1 MSQPATTS
9 PKTAVSASKD
19 PLLQPFKLRHLH
31 LKNRVISTCHEPA
44 YSEDG
49 LPKERY
55 RLYHVEKAKGGCAMT
70 MIGGSAT
77 VDVDSPQAFGNL
89 RAGTDAIIPWFK
101 QLSDAV
107 HEYDCA
113 VMCQITHLG
122 RRTNWNKENWL
133 PVVSASAVREPAH
146 RAFPKVMEDFEIERI
161 VKAYGAGARRCR
173 EGGLDGIEIESYG
186 HLFDAFL
193 SPATNKREDNY
204 GGSLENR
211 MRFPMAV
218 LQEIR
223 RQAGSDFIL
232 GVRMVIDET
241 DLEDGIKF
249 DEGLEIARRFQDAGL
264 IDFVN
269 VIKGHIES
277 DEAIS
282 HVIPTMGT
290 PAAPHLEMVKR
301 VKDQLKVPI
310 LHAAR
315 IADVATARHAV
326 SSGSVDLIGMT
337 RAHMADPHI
346 VAKVMRGE
354 ETRIRPCVGAGY
366 CIDRLYQG
374 GEALCLHNA
383 ATGREQT
390 MPHVIAPAAQKK
402 RVVVVGAGPAG
413 LEAARVS
420 ASRGHK
426 VTLFEAGQ
434 RPGGQVAIAAK
445 APRRKEIIGII
456 DWLVAEVEHL
466 GVDLQTGVFAEPSDV
481 AALNP
486 DIVVI
491 ATGGVPNPGQFSG
504 ADELATTTW
513 DVLSG
518 QVAVGDN
525 VLFYDDEGGT
535 EALSSADFI
544 AGKAK
549 SLEIVTPERVLGVDV
564 GGLNYPAFYKAFYQA
579 KVTQTLNLR
588 LKGLRRDGNQIV
600 ASFHNAYDKS
610 TVERRVDQVI
620 ACHGSL
626 PADELYFGLKD
637 GSRNRG
643 EIDHAALIDCKP
655 QEIASNPSGSYQLFR
670 VGDAVASRNIHAA
683 IYDSLRL
690 CSVF

>member
-1 MSQPATTS
+1 MSQPALS
-9 PKTAVSASKD
+9 RPEAAASASRD
-19 PLLQPFKLRHLH
+19 PLLQPFKLRHLN

-44 YSEDG
+44 YSEEG
-49 LPKERY
+49 MPKERY

-70 MIGGSAT
+70 MIGGSAV

-89 RAGTDAIIPWFK
+89 RAGTDEIIPWFK
-101 QLSDAV
+101 RLADSV
-107 HEYDCA
+107 HAYDCA

-133 PVVSASAVREPAH
+133 PVVAPSALREPAH
-146 RAFPKVMEDFEIERI
+146 RSFPKVLEDFEIERI

-186 HLFDAFL
+186 HLFDGFI
-193 SPATNKREDNY
+193 SQATNKREDNY

-211 MRFPMAV
+211 LRFPIAV
-218 LQEIR
+218 LEEIR
-223 RQAGSDFIL
+223 RQCGSDYIV
-232 GVRMVIDET
+232 GIRMVIDEG
-241 DLEDGIKF
+241 DLEDGITF
-249 DEGLEIARRFQDAGL
+249 DEGLEVARRFQDAGL
-264 IDFVN
+264 VDFVN

-282 HVIPTMGT
+282 HVIPVMGT
-290 PAAPHLEMVKR
+290 PAAPHLDTVKK
-301 VKDQLKVPI
+301 VKEALRIPV

-326 SSGSVDLIGMT
+326 SSGAVDLIGMT
-337 RAHMADPHI
+337 RAHMADPYI
-346 VAKVMRGE
+346 VSKVMRGE

-390 MPHVIAPAAQKK
+390 MPHVIAPAAAKK

-456 DWLVAEVEHL
+456 DWLVAEVEQL
-466 GVDLQTGVFAEPSDV
+466 GVELKTGVFAEPSDV
-481 AALNP
+481 QALNP

-491 ATGGVPNPGQFSG
+491 ATGGVPNPGFFTG
-504 ADELATTTW
+504 AEDLATTTW

-535 EALSSADFI
+535 EALSSADFV
-544 AGKAK
+544 ASKAK

-579 KVTQTLNLR
+579 KVTTTLNLR
-588 LKGLRRDGNQIV
+588 LKALRRDGNQIV

-626 PADELYFGLKD
+626 PADGLYFGLKE

-643 EIDHAALIDCKP
+643 EIDHAALIECRP
-655 QEIASNPSGSYQLFR
+655 QEIATNAAGTYQLFR

>member
-1 MSQPATTS
+1 MSQPA
-9 PKTAVSASKD
+9 PNPPGAAASASKD
-19 PLLQPFKLRHLH
+19 PLLQPFTLRHLR

-49 LPKERY
+49 FPKERY
-55 RLYHVEKAKGGCAMT
+55 RLYHVEKAKGGCGMT
-70 MIGGSAT
+70 MIGGSA
-77 VDVDSPQAFGNL
+77 VVSLDSPQAFGNL
-89 RAGTDAIIPWFK
+89 RAGTDEIIPWFRK
-101 QLSDAV
+101 LVDAV
-107 HEYDCA
+107 HEHDCA

-122 RRTNWNKENWL
+122 RRTNWSKENWL
-133 PVVSASAVREPAH
+133 PVISASAVREPAH
-146 RAFPKVMEDFEIERI
+146 RSFPKVMEDFEIERVI
-161 VKAYGAGARRCR
+161 KAYGAGARRCR
-173 EGGLDGIEIESYG
+173 EGGLDGIEIEAYG

-193 SPATNKREDNY
+193 SRATNRRGDDY

-211 MRFPMAV
+211 MRFPLAV
-218 LQEIR
+218 LEEIR
-223 RQAGSDFIL
+223 RAAGPDFIV
-232 GVRMVIDET
+232 GIRMVIDED
-241 DLEDGIKF
+241 DLDEGLPF
-249 DEGLEIARRFQDAGL
+249 DEGLEIARRFQAAGL

-277 DEAIS
+277 DEALS
-282 HVIPTMGT
+282 HVIPIMGT
-290 PAAPHLEMVKR
+290 PAAPHLDMVKR
-301 VKDQLKVPI
+301 VKQALQVPI

-326 SSGSVDLIGMT
+326 ASGAVDLVGMT

-346 VAKVMRGE
+346 VAKIMRGE
-354 ETRIRPCVGAGY
+354 EQRIRPCVGAGY
-366 CIDRLYQG
+366 CIDRIYQG
-374 GEALCLHNA
+374 GEALCLHNP

-390 MPHVIAPAAQKK
+390 MPHMIAPASVKK

-420 ASRGHK
+420 ALRGHE
-426 VTLFEAGQ
+426 VTLFEAAQ
-434 RPGGQVAIAAK
+434 HPGGQVAIAAK
-445 APRRKEIIGII
+445 APRRREIIGIV
-456 DWLVAEVEHL
+456 DWLVAEVAHL
-466 GVDLQTGVFAEPSDV
+466 GVDLRTGVFAEPGDV
-481 AALNP
+481 RAHDP

-491 ATGGVPNPGQFSG
+491 ATGGVPNPGFFPG
-504 ADELATTTW
+504 AEELAATTW

-535 EALSSADFI
+535 EALSAADFV
-544 AGKAK
+544 ASKAK
-549 SLEIVTPERVLGVDV
+549 RLEIATPERVLGVDV
-564 GGLNYPAFYKAFYQA
+564 GGLNYPAFYRSLYRAN
-579 KVTQTLNLR
+579 VTTTLNLR
-588 LKGLRRDGNQIV
+588 LKALRRDGNQIV

-610 TVERRVDQVI
+610 TVERRVDQVV
-620 ACHGSL
+620 ACHGAL

-643 EIDHAALIDCKP
+643 EIDHEALIACRP
-655 QEIASNPSGSYQLFR
+655 QAIATNPAGPYQLFR

>member
-1 MSQPATTS
+1 MTQP
-9 PKTAVSASKD
+9 SAAARTND
-19 PLLQPFKLRHLH
+19 PLLQPFTLKHLK

-49 LPKERY
+49 MPKERY

-89 RAGTDAIIPWFK
+89 RAGTDAIVPWFR
-101 QLSDAV
+101 QLADAV
-107 HEYDCA
+107 HAYDCA

-133 PVVSASAVREPAH
+133 PVVSASATREPAH
-146 RAFPKVMEDFEIERI
+146 RSFPKVMEDHDIARI

-193 SPATNKREDNY
+193 SPATNRREDEY

-211 MRFPMAV
+211 MRFGTEV

-223 RQAGSDFIL
+223 RKTGDDFIVGL
-232 GVRMVIDET
+232 RIAVDET
-241 DLEDGIKF
+241 DLENGLRF
-249 DEGLEIARRFQDAGL
+249 EEGLEIARRYQDAGL

-277 DEAIS
+277 DESIS
-282 HVIPTMGT
+282 HVIPVMGT
-290 PAAPHLEMVKR
+290 PAAPHLDTVKR
-301 VKDQLKVPI
+301 VKDALKVPV

-315 IADVATARHAV
+315 INDVATARHAV
-326 SSGSVDLIGMT
+326 ASGAVDLVGMT

-346 VAKVMRGE
+346 VAKVSRGE
-354 ETRIRPCVGAGY
+354 EDRIRPCVGAGY

-374 GEALCLHNA
+374 GEALCIHNA
-383 ATGREQT
+383 ATGREAT
-390 MPHVIAPAAQKK
+390 MPHVIAPAGQKK

-420 ASRGHK
+420 AARGHA

-456 DWLVAEVEHL
+456 DWLTAEVERL
-466 GVDLQTGVFAEPSDV
+466 GVDLRCGVYAE
-481 AALNP
+481 AAEVEALKP

-491 ATGGVPNPGQFSG
+491 ATGGTPNPGFFPG
-504 ADELATTTW
+504 ADELAVTTW

-518 QVAVGDN
+518 QVAVAEN
-525 VLFYDDEGGT
+525 VLYYDDEGAT
-535 EALSSADFI
+535 EGLSAADFI
-544 AGKAK
+544 ATKAK
-549 SLEIVTPERVLGVDV
+549 TLEVVTPERMLGVDV
-564 GGLNYPAFYKAFYQA
+564 GGLNYPAFFKALYQA
-579 KVTQTLNLR
+579 KVTMTPNLR
-588 LKGLRRDGNQIV
+588 LTGLRRDGNRVV
-600 ASFHNAYDKS
+600 ATFHNAYDKS
-610 TVERRVDQVI
+610 TLERRVDQVI

-626 PADELYFGLKD
+626 PADGLYFDLKA
-637 GSRNRG
+637 GARNRG
-643 EIDHAALIDCKP
+643 ETDIDALINGRP
-655 QEIASNPSGSYQLFR
+655 QEIASNPAGAYQLFR
-670 VGDAVASRNIHAA
+670 VGDAVAARNIHAA

>member
-1 MSQPATTS
+1 MTQPAT
-9 PKTAVSASKD
+9 AASASRD
-19 PLLQPFKLRHLH
+19 PLLQPFRLKHLA

-55 RLYHVEKAKGGCAMT
+55 RLYHVAKAKGGCGMT

-101 QLSDAV
+101 QLAEAV
-107 HEYDCA
+107 HAHDCA

-146 RAFPKVMEDFEIERI
+146 RSFPKVMEDHDIARI

-193 SPATNKREDNY
+193 SPATNKRDDEY

-211 MRFPMAV
+211 MRFGTEV

-223 RQAGSDFIL
+223 RQVGDDYIVGIRL
-232 GVRMVIDET
+232 VIDET
-241 DLEDGIKF
+241 DLEDGLKF
-249 DEGLEIARRFQDAGL
+249 EEGIEVARRFQDAGL

-282 HVIPTMGT
+282 HVIPVMGT
-290 PAAPHLEMVKR
+290 PAAPHLDLVKQ
-301 VKDQLKVPI
+301 VKESLTVPVM
-310 LHAAR
+310 HAAR

-326 SSGSVDLIGMT
+326 SSGAVDLIGMT
-337 RAHMADPHI
+337 RAHMADPYI

-354 ETRIRPCVGAGY
+354 EERIRPCVGAGY

-390 MPHVIAPAAQKK
+390 MPHVIAPAEQKK

-420 ASRGHK
+420 AARGHA

-434 RPGGQVAIAAK
+434 HPGGQVAIAAK

-456 DWLVAEVEHL
+456 DWLVAEIGHL
-466 GVDLQTGVFAEPSDV
+466 GVDLRTGVFAEPDDV
-481 AALNP
+481 AALDP

-491 ATGGVPNPGQFSG
+491 ATGGMPNPGFFAQ

-518 QVAVGDN
+518 QVPVGEN

-535 EALSSADFI
+535 EALSSADFV
-544 AGKAK
+544 ASKAK
-549 SLEIVTPERVLGVDV
+549 TLEIVTPERMLGVDV
-564 GGLNYPAFYKAFYQA
+564 GGLNYPAFYKSFYQA
-579 KVTQTLNLR
+579 KVMTTLNLQ
-588 LKGLRRDGNQIV
+588 LKGLKRDGNQIV
-600 ASFHNAYDKS
+600 ARFHNTYDKS
-610 TVERRVDQVI
+610 IVERRVDQVI

-643 EIDHAALIDCKP
+643 EIDHAALIECRP
-655 QEIASNPSGSYQLFR
+655 QAIATNPGGAYQLFR